1 MEVFRKFLVFY
12 STFRNSLKKKKQKK
26 ELIAGLFLAEFL
38 KGKSMHLGILTH
50 PQRTYR
56 RRNEKEK

>member
-12 STFRNSLKKKKQKK
+12 STFRNSLKKKQKKK

-50 PQRTYR
+50 PQRT
-56 RRNEKEK
+56 